1 MRDYEEFPEA
11 SDLNSLF
18 YVGNPQNLSEETLK
32 KLHDISQNKFFSLER
47 LIKGKEKVWVIFG
60 SRDLVQKLPELG
72 LVEIEDYLSDSA
84 GLQPVSDKTVSVD
97 HVLSWTV
104 VPKTNPQKQLRVTDQ
119 LSEVIVEPDQRLFFQ
134 AVLMPVKLGL
144 FQTTLRVMVF
154 DEDPISR
161 VELAKRTERAFVA
174 ATGLNKQEDQFAES
188 KKFDSFK
195 QRSLIPKEVAVFN
208 LSAGE
213 LLDLLRI
220 S

>member
-1 MRDYEEFPEA
+1 MIWVIAFFVIILISSVLAYRSMRDYEEFPEA

-161 VELAKRTERAFVA
+161 V
-174 ATGLNKQEDQFAES
+174 S
-188 KKFDSFK
+188 
-195 QRSLIPKEVAVFN
+195 
-208 LSAGE
+208 
-213 LLDLLRI
+213 
-220 S
+220 